1 MKHLI
6 IMMAFWVMITPYEYV
21 NGQYTKMND
30 GRDLYIDLDTVPY
43 KVQGRNQNDG
53 TDIFMLM
60 LGTESLLFIE
70 KTDVD
75 KIKGYFNRK

>member
-6 IMMAFWVMITPYEYV
+6 IIMAFWVMITPYEYV

-53 TDIFMLM
+53 SDIFLLM
-60 LGTESLLFIE
+60 MGKETLLFIE

>member
-53 TDIFMLM
+53 SDIFLLM
-60 LGTESLLFIE
+60 MGKETLLFIE

>member
-53 TDIFMLM
+53 SDIFLLM
-60 LGTESLLFIE
+60 MGKESLLFIE

-75 KIKGYFNRK
+75 KIKAYFNR

>member
-43 KVQGRNQNDG
+43 KIQGRNQNDG

-75 KIKGYFNRK
+75 KIKGYFNR

>member
-1 MKHLI
+1 
-6 IMMAFWVMITPYEYV
+6 MMAFWVMITPYEYV

-53 TDIFMLM
+53 SDIFLLM
-60 LGTESLLFIE
+60 MGKESLLFIE

-75 KIKGYFNRK
+75 KIKAYFNR

>member
-53 TDIFMLM
+53 SDIFLLM
-60 LGTESLLFIE
+60 MGKETLLFIE

-75 KIKGYFNRK
+75 KIKGYFNR